1 MTETKAI
8 PLVELAHPQRVL
20 GSGIGELIDLLKT
33 LNARTR
39 QPSLRL
45 ERERRRKTA
54 PLTAAEYWIYLCT
67 VAVLIVATVGGTRP
81 IFNMVQKRAATGAFG
96 TALSSDEP
104 EVVQHARA
112 QEPGRGRHAD
122 APWQI
127 PWRGWKDIL
136 WRTCQC
142 DWSQEQK

>member
-1 MTETKAI
+1 ERGDRVTETKAI

-96 TALSSDEP
+96 
-104 EVVQHARA
+104 
-112 QEPGRGRHAD
+112 
-122 APWQI
+122 
-127 PWRGWKDIL
+127 
-136 WRTCQC
+136 
-142 DWSQEQK
+142 